1 MEKKEKKWIKMAD
14 DVKTTR
20 LELIETRGRI
30 RLAEN
35 GHKLLKQK
43 RDVLVLEFFK
53 IMKLSQ
59 DQRNELNT
67 KMKQAFDALAMA
79 QAYHGILEVENIS
92 LSVKKAPNIDVQS
105 KNVMGVQIPHI
116 KGEYVS
122 KNLEQR
128 GYSIQGSSA
137 KIDEAA
143 GSFEKSLEIIIKL
156 AETENALKKL
166 IKEIEKTKRRVNAL
180 DYIMI
185 PELKGRAKYIIMR
198 LEEMERE
205 QFISLKTIK
214 AKLEKESAY

>member
-1 MEKKEKKWIKMAD
+1 MAEE
-14 DVKTTR
+14 VKTTR
-20 LELIETRGRI
+20 LELIETRNKI

-53 IMKLSQ
+53 ILKEAKDLRS
-59 DQRNELNT
+59 ELNSR
-67 KMKQAFDALAMA
+67 MSDAYFALGMA
-79 QAYHGILEVENIS
+79 QAYHGFLEVENIS
-92 LSVKKAPNIDVQS
+92 LGIKKASNVQVES
-105 KNVMGVQIPHI
+105 KNIMGVHIPSI

-122 KNLEQR
+122 KGASER
-128 GYSIQGSSA
+128 GYSIQGTSA

-143 GSFEKSLEIIIKL
+143 TAFEKSLEIIIKL

-185 PELKGRAKYIIMR
+185 PNLKNSAKYIVMR

-214 AKLEKESAY
+214 AKLEQGE

>member
-1 MEKKEKKWIKMAD
+1 MAEE
-14 DVKTTR
+14 VKTTR
-20 LELIETRGRI
+20 LELIETRNKI

-53 IMKLSQ
+53 IMKQASDLRNTLNSQ
-59 DQRNELNT
+59 
-67 KMKQAFDALAMA
+67 MKNAFEALAMA
-79 QAYHGILEVENIS
+79 QAYHGIAEVESIAM
-92 LSVKKAPNIDVQS
+92 SVGRVPLIEVKA
-105 KNVMGVQIPHI
+105 KNVMGVHIPSI
-116 KGEYVS
+116 KGELIA
-122 KNLEQR
+122 KKPGER

-143 GSFEKSLEIIIKL
+143 QAFDKSLEIIIKL
-156 AETENALKKL
+156 AETENALKRL

-185 PELKGRAKYIIMR
+185 PSLRGRAKYIVMR

-205 QFISLKTIK
+205 QFISLKTLK
-214 AKLEKESAY
+214 AKIEKQEA

>member
-1 MEKKEKKWIKMAD
+1 MAD

-20 LELIETRGRI
+20 LELIETRNRI

-53 IMKLSQ
+53 IMKQAQ
-59 DQRNELNT
+59 DLRTDLNSR
-67 KMKQAFDALAMA
+67 MGEAFSSLAVC
-79 QAYHGILEVENIS
+79 QAYHGILEVENIA
-92 LSVKKAPNIDVQS
+92 LAVKKAPNIQVES
-105 KNVMGVQIPHI
+105 KNVMGVHIPHI

-122 KNLEQR
+122 KTISER

-143 GSFEKSLEIIIKL
+143 SAFEKSLEIIIKL
-156 AETENALKKL
+156 AETENALKRL

-185 PELKGRAKYIIMR
+185 PNLKGNAKYIIMR

-214 AKLEKESAY
+214 AKLEARESA

>member
-1 MEKKEKKWIKMAD
+1 MAE

-53 IMKLSQ
+53 ILRQAK
-59 DQRNELNT
+59 DQRAELNSRMG
-67 KMKQAFDALAMA
+67 KAFIALGMA
-79 QAYHGILEVENIS
+79 QAHHGVLEVEAIAM
-92 LSVKKAPNIDVQS
+92 SVKKAPRIEVRS
-105 KNVMGVQIPHI
+105 KNVMGVHIPHI

-122 KNLEQR
+122 KTLLQR
-128 GYSIQGSSA
+128 GYSISGSSA

-143 GSFEKSLEIIIKL
+143 EGFEKALEIVLKL

-166 IKEIEKTKRRVNAL
+166 LKEIEKTKRRVNAL
-180 DYIMI
+180 DYVLI
-185 PELKGRAKYIIMR
+185 PDLKGRAKYIMMR

-205 QFISLKTIK
+205 SFISLKTIK
-214 AKLEKESAY
+214 AKLEGQEAGAQA

>member
-1 MEKKEKKWIKMAD
+1 MAE

-20 LELIETRGRI
+20 LELIETRNRI

-53 IMKLSQ
+53 IMKQAQ
-59 DQRNELNT
+59 DQRNELNAR
-67 KMKQAFDALAMA
+67 MKDAFEALAMA
-79 QAYHGILEVENIS
+79 QAYHGILE
-92 LSVKKAPNIDVQS
+92 A
-105 KNVMGVQIPHI
+105 
-116 KGEYVS
+116 
-122 KNLEQR
+122 R

-143 GSFEKSLEIIIKL
+143 GAFEKSLEIIIKL
-156 AETENALKKL
+156 AETENGLKKL

-185 PELKGRAKYIIMR
+185 PSLKSTAKYIIMR

-214 AKLEKESAY
+214 AKLEKETA

>member
-1 MEKKEKKWIKMAD
+1 MAE

-20 LELIETRGRI
+20 LELIETRNKI

-53 IMKLSQ
+53 ILKEAK
-59 DQRNELNT
+59 DQRKELNGR
-67 KMKQAFDALAMA
+67 MQNAFNALAVA
-79 QAYHGILEVENIS
+79 QAHHGVLEVESIAM
-92 LSVKKAPNIDVQS
+92 SVKRAPLIDVKP
-105 KNVMGVQIPHI
+105 KNVMGVHIPAI

-122 KNLEQR
+122 KTLSQR
-128 GYSIQGSSA
+128 GYSIAGSSA

-143 GSFEKSLEIIIKL
+143 EGFEKALEIILKL
-156 AETENALKKL
+156 AETENALKRL

-180 DYIMI
+180 DYVMI
-185 PELKGRAKYIIMR
+185 PNLKSTAKYIIMR

-205 QFISLKTIK
+205 SFISLKTIK
-214 AKLEKESAY
+214 ARLEKETA

>member
-1 MEKKEKKWIKMAD
+1 MAD

-53 IMKLSQ
+53 IMKQAQ
-59 DQRNELNT
+59 DQRTELNGR
-67 KMKQAFDALAMA
+67 MKEAFEALGMA
-79 QAYHGILEVENIS
+79 QAYHGILEVENIA
-92 LSVKKAPNIDVQS
+92 LAVKRAPNVDVQS

-122 KNLEQR
+122 KTLEQR
-128 GYSIQGSSA
+128 GYSVQGSSA

-143 GSFEKSLEIIIKL
+143 SAFEKSLEIIIKL

-166 IKEIEKTKRRVNAL
+166 LKEIEKTKRRVNAL

-185 PELKGRAKYIIMR
+185 PKLKGTAKYIIMR

-205 QFISLKTIK
+205 SFISLKTIK
-214 AKLEKESAY
+214 AKLEKQGAH

>member
-1 MEKKEKKWIKMAD
+1 MAEE
-14 DVKTTR
+14 VKTTR

-53 IMKLSQ
+53 IMKQAQ
-59 DQRNELNT
+59 DQRAELNSH
-67 KMKQAFDALAMA
+67 MKEAFEALAMA
-79 QAYHGILEVENIS
+79 QAYHGILEVESIA
-92 LSVKKAPNIDVQS
+92 LAVKRAPNIEVRS
-105 KNVMGVQIPHI
+105 KNVMGVHIPHI

-122 KNLEQR
+122 KTLEQR
-128 GYSIQGSSA
+128 GYSMQGSSA

-143 GSFEKSLEIIIKL
+143 GAFEKSLEIIIKL

-166 IKEIEKTKRRVNAL
+166 IREIEKTKRRVNAL

-185 PELKGRAKYIIMR
+185 PNLRGRARYIIMR

-214 AKLEKESAY
+214 ARLEKQSA

>member
-1 MEKKEKKWIKMAD
+1 MAD

-20 LELIETRGRI
+20 LELIETRSRI

-43 RDVLVLEFFK
+43 RDVLVLEFFR
-53 IMKLSQ
+53 IMKQAQ
-59 DQRNELNT
+59 DQRAELNAR
-67 KMKQAFDALAMA
+67 MKDAFDALAMA
-79 QAYHGILEVENIS
+79 RAYHGIMEVENIA
-92 LSVKKAPNIDVQS
+92 LTVKKAPNVEVQS
-105 KNVMGVQIPHI
+105 KNIMGVHIPSI
-116 KGEYVS
+116 KGEYVAKS
-122 KNLEQR
+122 LAER
-128 GYSIQGSSA
+128 GYSMQGSSA
-137 KIDEAA
+137 KIDESASA
-143 GSFEKSLEIIIKL
+143 FEKALEIVIKL

-185 PELKGRAKYIIMR
+185 PRLRGTAKYIIMR

-214 AKLEKESAY
+214 AQLEKQEEGA